1 MAHAITIAATN
12 AALNQFASTFA
23 ADVKQVFRTG
33 LEFESNGLIP
43 FVTADHTYT
52 ATNVEPASVLQPY
65 QPRFTPNNSESW
77 DAVSNTLRP
86 IKIDLTYNEEHLQKF
101 YDGWRNEWFEAG
113 KNPMEWSYPKYIIEQ
128 AIAPKYREELNH
140 MAWAG
145 EYVAPTPGTP
155 GSYLES
161 VDGWKI
167 QIANAITAGDLVPVN
182 SGSYTSSDIRSKL
195 EAWFMSMPEQV
206 RNKGGVV
213 LMSATNA
220 REYYFDYRGDF
231 STATWGNLQESGG
244 MLVDGF
250 GVKIIGISAMEG
262 SDRWIFLPGSQQNM
276 IIGTKRGHPT
286 YPQFV
291 FDFDLYN
298 LYVKAAFYRFFGFEH
313 WGNLY
318 VNDQA

>member
-12 AALNQFASTFA
+12 EALNQFASTFA

-86 IKIDLTYNEEHLQKF
+86 IKIDLTYNEEQLQKF

-145 EYVAPTPGTP
+145 E
-155 GSYLES
+155 
-161 VDGWKI
+161 
-167 QIANAITAGDLVPVN
+167 
-182 SGSYTSSDIRSKL
+182 
-195 EAWFMSMPEQV
+195 
-206 RNKGGVV
+206 
-213 LMSATNA
+213 
-220 REYYFDYRGDF
+220 
-231 STATWGNLQESGG
+231 
-244 MLVDGF
+244 
-250 GVKIIGISAMEG
+250 
-262 SDRWIFLPGSQQNM
+262 
-276 IIGTKRGHPT
+276 
-286 YPQFV
+286 
-291 FDFDLYN
+291 
-298 LYVKAAFYRFFGFEH
+298 
-313 WGNLY
+313 
-318 VNDQA
+318 